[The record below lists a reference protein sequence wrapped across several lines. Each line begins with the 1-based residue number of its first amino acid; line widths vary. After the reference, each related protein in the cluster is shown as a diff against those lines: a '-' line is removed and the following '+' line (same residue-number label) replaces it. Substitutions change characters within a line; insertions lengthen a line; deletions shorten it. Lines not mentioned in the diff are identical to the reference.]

1 MSVHSLTLAATSEM
15 KKAEGIWHRS
25 GLIKCPGACSGDV
38 YSESLAD
45 VLLRRVARPV
55 DPGVD
60 PANVTAWNR
69 AQMIAAAKE
78 DIVVFA
84 TRPRFACL
92 APEHRAEAPPC
103 VDCEP
108 AWGFNALNP

>member
-1 MSVHSLTLAATSEM
+1 
-15 KKAEGIWHRS
+15 
-25 GLIKCPGACSGDV
+25 
-38 YSESLAD
+38 
-45 VLLRRVARPV
+45 LRRVARPV

>member
-1 MSVHSLTLAATSEM
+1 
-15 KKAEGIWHRS
+15 
-25 GLIKCPGACSGDV
+25 
-38 YSESLAD
+38 
-45 VLLRRVARPV
+45 
-55 DPGVD
+55 
-60 PANVTAWNR
+60 
-69 AQMIAAAKE
+69 MIAAAKE